1 MNNIAKIFTVTDLKQ
16 HIEVW
21 RLIHVHEI
29 MLSIKSI
36 FKDIEYDVV
45 DDPTDINE
53 VTSYLDL
60 NDTDYQSDITDSQV
74 SSLHTLSNSSFL
86 KRSYSVLENDD
97 FCFFYDF
104 LLFFLFILLFLYS
117 RLFNCW
123 KKISDSLNYYYLF
136 FEINSQSIL
145 KRK

>member
-97 FCFFYDF
+97 FCFFYHF